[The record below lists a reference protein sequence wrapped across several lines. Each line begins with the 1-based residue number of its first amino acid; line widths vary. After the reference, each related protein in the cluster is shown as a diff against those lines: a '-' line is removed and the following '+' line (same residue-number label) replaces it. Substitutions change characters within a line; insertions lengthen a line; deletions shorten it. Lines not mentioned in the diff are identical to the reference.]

1 MKALLLALSLIFV
14 LDASAAG
21 QSTKKK
27 KKDSM
32 WATDLRERLAKPGA
46 SIRTW

>member
-1 MKALLLALSLIFV
+1 MKALLISMSLIFV

-21 QSTKKK
+21 QMTKKK

-32 WATDLRERLAKPGA
+32 WATDLRERLATPGT

>member
-1 MKALLLALSLIFV
+1 MKALLLAVSFIFI

-21 QSTKKK
+21 QMTKKK
-27 KKDSM
+27 KKESM
-32 WATDLRERLAKPGA
+32 WATDLRERLATPGT

>member
-14 LDASAAG
+14 LDAQAAG
-21 QSTKKK
+21 HTKKK

>member
-21 QSTKKK
+21 HTKKK

-46 SIRTW
+46 PIRTW